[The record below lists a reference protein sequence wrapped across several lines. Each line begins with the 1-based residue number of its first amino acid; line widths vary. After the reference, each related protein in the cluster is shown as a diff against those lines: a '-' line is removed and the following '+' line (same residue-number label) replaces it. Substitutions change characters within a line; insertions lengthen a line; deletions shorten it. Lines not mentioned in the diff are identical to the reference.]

1 MDFFKKTRNVDYYA
15 LPAHTNQSI
24 MSEVFEAWKA
34 FFRSRKDYSKYPEK
48 YKGKPGLPRYAKK
61 GGSKTIT
68 FSNQTC
74 VIKEGRYLK
83 LPKTKQLL
91 NIGKLGTLGR
101 LKEVKA
107 VPTGRHYTIQ
117 LVMQI
122 PATEKRELD
131 RSNIIGI
138 DLGVNNFA
146 AIAHNLGLRP
156 LIIKVIKSI
165 NQYYNKRR
173 AHFYGILRQGKSP
186 GQGRYSSR
194 RLEHL
199 DSKRNDRIRD
209 IMHKISRR
217 IVDYCVENDIGTM
230 IIGKNKGFKENIK
243 LRSNDKQAFA
253 CIPYAFFI
261 SCIKYKAEACG
272 ITLIIK
278 EESYTSKASFIDRD
292 TLPVYGSMEKNDEFS
307 GKRISR
313 GSYRSK
319 NGTILNA
326 DCNASGNII
335 RKAVP
340 DAFVGRGDRGVVDTP
355 YMLSI
360 V

>member
-1 MDFFKKTRNVDYYA
+1 MN
-15 LPAHTNQSI
+15 
-24 MSEVFEAWKA
+24 EVFEAWKA
-34 FFRSRKDYSKYPEK
+34 FFRSRKDYAKYPEK
-48 YKGKPGLPRYAKK
+48 YKGKPGPPGYARK
-61 GGSKTIT
+61 GGCKTIT

-74 VIKEGRYLK
+74 VIKKGKYLK

-91 NIGKLGTLGR
+91 NIGKLGALGR

-107 VPTGRHYTIQ
+107 VPAGRHYTLQ

-122 PATEKRELD
+122 PAPEKIELD

-138 DLGVNNFA
+138 DLGVNNLA
-146 AIAHNLGLRP
+146 AISNNLGLQP
-156 LIIKVIKSI
+156 LIINGKVIKSI
-165 NQYYNKRR
+165 NQYYNKKR

-186 GQGRYSSR
+186 GEGRYSSR

-199 DSKRNDRIRD
+199 DRKRNDRIRD

-243 LRSNDKQAFA
+243 LRSNDKQTFA
-253 CIPYAFFI
+253 SIPYAFFI

-272 ITLIIK
+272 IMLIIK

-292 TLPVYGSMEKNDEFS
+292 ILPVYGSKEKNDEFS